1 MNLSA
6 DIKVRANELHKQ
18 TDVAAKR
25 TREVYENVKLRTKNA
40 IEQSKAVD
48 KINELTD
55 SIMEISS
62 QTNLLALNASI
73 EAARAGEAGKG
84 FAVVASEIGHL
95 ANQSS
100 DAVSSINMIM
110 EEIKTAVSSMLESLE
125 QSMEF
130 LENVVLSDYKN
141 FNEVSIQYSKDADSF
156 NNSMMDIESSAEKP
170 REHRIEMELKK

>member
-73 EAARAGEAGKG
+73 EASRAGEAGKG
-84 FAVVASEIGHL
+84 L
-95 ANQSS
+95 QW
-100 DAVSSINMIM
+100 
-110 EEIKTAVSSMLESLE
+110 LPL
-125 QSMEF
+125 
-130 LENVVLSDYKN
+130 
-141 FNEVSIQYSKDADSF
+141 
-156 NNSMMDIESSAEKP
+156 
-170 REHRIEMELKK
+170 R